1 MQFDLFDQELNR
13 VLEAADYATFKRLLQ
28 GYNCTACELH
38 KYRHQ
43 IVVDRGNPASAV
55 MVISER
61 PGENEDRTGQAFV
74 GRAGEM
80 LDKIFSSIGL
90 DSNRDMLICNVV
102 KCMPVSTREDMTIED
117 RAPQAEEVK
126 ACLPFL
132 QKQISLMK
140 PKLILLLGAVALK
153 HIART
158 GGEFTMEEEAGKFF
172 TLPEYPGIQ
181 FMVLYHPAFLLRD
194 PRRKKDM
201 WEHVKKLRGYLE
213 EQGILNPKSQIPN
226 YKRCFEEEGILN
238 PKSQIPNPKL

>member
-1 MQFDLFDQELNR
+1 MQFDLFDQELNHI
-13 VLEAADYATFKRLLQ
+13 LEATDYAAFKKLLQ

-38 KYRHQ
+38 KYRRQ
-43 IVVDRGNPASAV
+43 IVVDRGNPAAAI

-80 LDKIFSSIGL
+80 LDSIFASIGL

-102 KCMPVSTREDMTIED
+102 KCMPVSTREDMTLED

-126 ACLPFL
+126 VCVPFL

-140 PKLILLLGAVALK
+140 PKVILLLGAVALR

-158 GGEFTMEEEAGKFF
+158 GGEFKMEEEAGKFF

-194 PRRKKDM
+194 PRRKKEM
-201 WEHVKKLRGYLE
+201 WEHVKKLRDYLTKE
-213 EQGILNPKSQIPN
+213 NIVSRNDK
-226 YKRCFEEEGILN
+226 
-238 PKSQIPNPKL
+238 

>member
-1 MQFDLFDQELNR
+1 MQFDLFDQELNHI
-13 VLEAADYATFKRLLQ
+13 LEATDYAAFKKLLQ

-38 KYRHQ
+38 KYRRQ
-43 IVVDRGNPASAV
+43 IVVDRGNPAAAI

-80 LDKIFSSIGL
+80 LDSIFASIGL
-90 DSNRDMLICNVV
+90 DSNRDMLIGNVV
-102 KCMPVSTREDMTIED
+102 KCMPVSTREDMTLED

-126 ACLPFL
+126 VCVPFL

-140 PKLILLLGAVALK
+140 PKVILLLGAVALR

-158 GGEFTMEEEAGKFF
+158 GGEFKMEEEAGKFF

-194 PRRKKDM
+194 PRRKKEM
-201 WEHVKKLRGYLE
+201 WEHVKKLRDYLE
-213 EQGILNPKSQIPN
+213 KEKIISRNDK
-226 YKRCFEEEGILN
+226 
-238 PKSQIPNPKL
+238 